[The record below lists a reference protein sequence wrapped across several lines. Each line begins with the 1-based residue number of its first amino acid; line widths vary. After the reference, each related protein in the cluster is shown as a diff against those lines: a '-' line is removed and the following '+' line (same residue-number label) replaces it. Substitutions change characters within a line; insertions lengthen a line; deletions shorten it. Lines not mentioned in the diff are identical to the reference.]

1 METNDL
7 VIKWKWLKSQL
18 SLVRDED
25 LRKVMMAEL
34 RKRAYE
40 EWGFDPETTKINSV
54 RKIELDDWEKEF
66 VEDIKKAEIYEL
78 DTRVGK
84 REKTRKEAKAR
95 MKDFISK
102 GGCLKD
108 IPEDVRSNTIEKLFY
123 ECLFEY
129 GDKIMEEADRFI
141 KK

>member
-1 METNDL
+1 MELNDFTTR
-7 VIKWKWLKSQL
+7 WKWLKSQV

-40 EWGFDPETTKINSV
+40 NWGFDPETTKINSV
-54 RKIELDDWEKEF
+54 RKIELDDWEREF

-78 DTRVGK
+78 DTRVEK

-102 GGCLKD
+102 GGSLKD

-129 GDKIMEEADRFI
+129 GDEIMEEADRFI

>member
-1 METNDL
+1 MELNDFT
-7 VIKWKWLKSQL
+7 IRWKWLKSQV

-25 LRKVMMAEL
+25 LRKVMMAEF

-78 DTRVGK
+78 DTRVEK

-102 GGCLKD
+102 GGSLKD
-108 IPEDVRSNTIEKLFY
+108 IPEEIRSNTIEKLFY

-129 GDKIMEEADRFI
+129 GDEIMKEVDAFL
-141 KK
+141 

>member
-1 METNDL
+1 MEVGDL
-7 VIKWKWLKSQL
+7 ATKWKWLKSQL
-18 SLVRDED
+18 SLIRDED

-54 RKIELDDWEKEF
+54 RKIELDDWEREF

-78 DTRVGK
+78 DTRIEK
-84 REKTRKEAKAR
+84 RKKERAEAKIR
-95 MKDFISK
+95 MADFIEK
-102 GGCLKD
+102 GGSLKD
-108 IPEDVRSNTIEKLFY
+108 LPEDLQNQYTTRLYLEVLGEKIE
-123 ECLFEY
+123 ECENF
-129 GDKIMEEADRFI
+129 F